1 MMLDRRDVVSRISNH
16 CQDSLFITG
25 LGSASYDLHA
35 AGDTPHNFYLWG
47 AMGGAAM
54 TGLGLAMAQ
63 PDRRII
69 VLTGDGEQLMGMGAL
84 ATIGACKPDNL
95 AVIMLDNGQFGETGK
110 QQSHTSKGTDLV
122 AVASACGIDTTLRV
136 GDEAGLATLLSA
148 LVNHQGCL
156 FAALQI
162 STDPVDRSLPILDG
176 VELKNRFR
184 RELGFN
190 PL

>member
-1 MMLDRRDVVSRISNH
+1 MLNRREIVSVICNH
-16 CQDSLFITG
+16 CPDSLFISG

-35 AGDTPHNFYLWG
+35 AGDNNRNFYLWG

-54 TGLGLAMAQ
+54 TGLGLAMSQ
-63 PDRRII
+63 PDKHVI

-95 AVIMLDNGQFGETGK
+95 AILMLDNGQFGETGK
-110 QQSHTSKGTDLV
+110 QQSHTSKGIDLS
-122 AVASACGIDTTLRV
+122 AVASACGIGTSMSVT
-136 GDEAGLATLLSA
+136 DEAGLTTLLSA
-148 LVNHQGCL
+148 LDSQQESL
-156 FAALQI
+156 FATIRI
-162 STDPVDRSLPILDG
+162 STESVERSLPILDG

-184 RELGFN
+184 RERGLS

>member
-1 MMLDRRDVVSRISNH
+1 MLNRRDVVARISEH
-16 CQDSLFITG
+16 CRDSLFITG

-35 AGDTPHNFYLWG
+35 AGDNPRNFYLWG

-63 PDRRII
+63 PDKRII

-95 AVIMLDNGQFGETGK
+95 AIIMLDNGQFGETGK
-110 QQSHTSKGTDLV
+110 QPSHTSKGTDLA
-122 AVASACGIDTTLRV
+122 AVSSACGIKTTLCV
-136 GDEAGLATLLSA
+136 EDEAGLVMMLSA
-148 LVNHQGCL
+148 LDDSEGCL
-156 FAALQI
+156 FVALKV
-162 STDPVDRSLPILDG
+162 SANPVERSLPVLDG

-184 RELGFN
+184 RELGLN

>member
-1 MMLDRRDVVSRISNH
+1 MLNRRDVVARISEH
-16 CQDSLFITG
+16 CRDSLFITG

-35 AGDTPHNFYLWG
+35 AGDSPRNFYLWG

-63 PDRRII
+63 PDKRII

-95 AVIMLDNGQFGETGK
+95 AIIMLDNGQFGETGK
-110 QQSHTSKGTDLV
+110 QPSHTSKGTDLA
-122 AVASACGIDTTLRV
+122 AVSSACGIKTTLCV
-136 GDEAGLATLLSA
+136 EDEAGLTMMLSA
-148 LVNHQGCL
+148 LDDSEGCL
-156 FAALQI
+156 FAALKV
-162 STDPVDRSLPILDG
+162 SANPVERSLPVLDG

-184 RELGFN
+184 RELGLN

>member
-1 MMLDRRDVVSRISNH
+1 MLERRDIVSRISQH

-25 LGSASYDLHA
+25 LGSSSYDLHA
-35 AGDTPHNFYLWG
+35 AGDSPRNFYLWG

-63 PDRRII
+63 PDRRVI

-84 ATIGACKPDNL
+84 ATIGSCWPDNL
-95 AVIMLDNGQFGETGK
+95 AIIMLDNGQFGETGK
-110 QQSHTSKGTDLV
+110 QQSHTSKGIDLV
-122 AVASACGIDTTLRV
+122 SVATACGIARAMSVT
-136 GDEAGLATLLSA
+136 DETGFAALLSA
-148 LVNHQGCL
+148 LDAQQESL
-156 FAALQI
+156 FAAIKI
-162 STDPVDRSLPILDG
+162 STNSVDRSLPILDG

-184 RELGFN
+184 RELGLS

>member
-1 MMLDRRDVVSRISNH
+1 MFERRDIVLRISQH
-16 CQDSLFITG
+16 CQDSLFITD

-35 AGDTPHNFYLWG
+35 AGDSPRNFYLWG

-63 PDRRII
+63 PDRQII

-84 ATIGACKPDNL
+84 ATIGACRPDNL
-95 AVIMLDNGQFGETGK
+95 AIIMLDNGQFGETGH
-110 QQSHTSKGTDLV
+110 QQSHTSKGIDMV
-122 AVASACGIDTTLRV
+122 SVASACGIGSSMSVT
-136 GDEAGLATLLSA
+136 DEAGLAALLSA
-148 LVNHQGCL
+148 LDSQQGSL
-156 FAALQI
+156 FAAIQI
-162 STDPVDRSLPILDG
+162 STAPVERSLPILDG

-184 RELGFN
+184 RELGLN